1 MSQKCPVCK
10 TRLWSDPMLVRSKLR
25 CPRCGAEFKPTVPWH
40 YVRIL
45 LILLIVL
52 ALVLTFIVSQG
63 NLPLL
68 VLFAIVGLLLWFAP
82 RLIHFEPVGPELN
95 PSEGVLDPQ
104 DWRNASRR
112 SKSGREAGRGR
123 GEMEIQVGSVGCCY
137 SRSSSDAGRLVL
149 SKLLRRSMT

>member
-10 TRLWSDPMLVRSKLR
+10 TRLWSDPMLVRSKMR

-45 LILLIVL
+45 LVLLIVL

-104 DWRNASRR
+104 DWRMRVEDRNL
-112 SKSGREAGRGR
+112 E
-123 GEMEIQVGSVGCCY
+123 E
-137 SRSSSDAGRLVL
+137 RLVEAVEKWRFRWAL
-149 SKLLRRSMT
+149 SVVVILGLLLTLAAWFYQSS

>member
-10 TRLWSDPMLVRSKLR
+10 TRLWSDPLLVRSKIK

-52 ALVLTFIVSQG
+52 AFVLIFVVSQG
-63 NLPLL
+63 NVPLL
-68 VLFAIVGLLLWFAP
+68 VLLAIIGLLLWFAP
-82 RLIHFEPVGPELN
+82 RLIHFEPIGPELN

-104 DWRNASRR
+104 DWRMRVEDQNLEEKLA
-112 SKSGREAGRGR
+112 EAVKRWR
-123 GEMEIQVGSVGCCY
+123 FRWALSVVIILGLLLALAAWFY
-137 SRSSSDAGRLVL
+137 QSS
-149 SKLLRRSMT
+149 

>member
-104 DWRNASRR
+104 DWRMRVEDRNLEERLA
-112 SKSGREAGRGR
+112 EAVEKWRFR
-123 GEMEIQVGSVGCCY
+123 WALSVVVILG
-137 SRSSSDAGRLVL
+137 
-149 SKLLRRSMT
+149 LLLTLAAWLYQSF

>member
-1 MSQKCPVCK
+1 MSQKCPICK

-104 DWRNASRR
+104 DWRLRVEDRNLEDRLT
-112 SKSGREAGRGR
+112 EAVEKWRFR
-123 GEMEIQVGSVGCCY
+123 WALSVVVILG
-137 SRSSSDAGRLVL
+137 
-149 SKLLRRSMT
+149 LLLAFAAWFYQIS

>member
-10 TRLWSDPMLVRSKLR
+10 TRLWSDPMLVRSKMT

-52 ALVLTFIVSQG
+52 AFVLTFVVSQG

-68 VLFAIVGLLLWFAP
+68 VLFAIIGLLLWFAP

-104 DWRNASRR
+104 EWRMRVEDRNLEERLA
-112 SKSGREAGRGR
+112 EAVEKWRFR
-123 GEMEIQVGSVGCCY
+123 WALSIVVILALLLTLAAWFYQ
-137 SRSSSDAGRLVL
+137 SS
-149 SKLLRRSMT
+149 

>member
-10 TRLWSDPMLVRSKLR
+10 THLWSDPMLVRSKMR

-52 ALVLTFIVSQG
+52 AFALTFIVSQG
-63 NLPLL
+63 NVPLL
-68 VLFAIVGLLLWFAP
+68 ALFAIVGLLLWFAP

-95 PSEGVLDPQ
+95 PSEGVLDPH
-104 DWRNASRR
+104 DWRMRAED
-112 SKSGREAGRGR
+112 KDLEGKLAEAVEKWRFR
-123 GEMEIQVGSVGCCY
+123 WVLSVVVILALLLTWAAWFH
-137 SRSSSDAGRLVL
+137 RSS
-149 SKLLRRSMT
+149 

>member
-10 TRLWSDPMLVRSKLR
+10 TRLWSDPLLVRSKMK

-52 ALVLTFIVSQG
+52 AFVLIFVVSQG
-63 NLPLL
+63 NVPLL
-68 VLFAIVGLLLWFAP
+68 VLLAIIGLLLWFAP
-82 RLIHFEPVGPELN
+82 RLIHFEPIGPELN

-104 DWRNASRR
+104 DWRMRVEDQNLEEKLA
-112 SKSGREAGRGR
+112 EAVERWR
-123 GEMEIQVGSVGCCY
+123 FRWALSVVIILGLLLALAAWFY
-137 SRSSSDAGRLVL
+137 QSS
-149 SKLLRRSMT
+149 

>member
-10 TRLWSDPMLVRSKLR
+10 TRLWSDPMLVRSKMR

-45 LILLIVL
+45 LVLLIVL
-52 ALVLTFIVSQG
+52 ALVLSFIVSQG

-104 DWRNASRR
+104 DWRMRVEDRNLEERLA
-112 SKSGREAGRGR
+112 EAVEKWRFR
-123 GEMEIQVGSVGCCY
+123 WALSVVVILGLLLTLAAWFY
-137 SRSSSDAGRLVL
+137 QSS
-149 SKLLRRSMT
+149 

>member
-1 MSQKCPVCK
+1 
-10 TRLWSDPMLVRSKLR
+10 MLVRSKLR
-25 CPRCGAEFKPTVPWH
+25 CPRCGAELKPTVPWH

-104 DWRNASRR
+104 DWRMRVEDRNLEERLA
-112 SKSGREAGRGR
+112 EAVEKWRFR
-123 GEMEIQVGSVGCCY
+123 WALSVVVILG
-137 SRSSSDAGRLVL
+137 
-149 SKLLRRSMT
+149 LLLTLAAWFYQSF

>member
-10 TRLWSDPMLVRSKLR
+10 TRLWSDPLLVRSKIK

-52 ALVLTFIVSQG
+52 AFVLIFVVSQG
-63 NLPLL
+63 NVPLL
-68 VLFAIVGLLLWFAP
+68 VLLAIIGLLLWFAP
-82 RLIHFEPVGPELN
+82 RLIHFEPIGPELN

-104 DWRNASRR
+104 DWRMRVEDQNLEEKLA
-112 SKSGREAGRGR
+112 EAVERWR
-123 GEMEIQVGSVGCCY
+123 FRWALSVVIIFGLLLALAAWFY
-137 SRSSSDAGRLVL
+137 QSS
-149 SKLLRRSMT
+149 

>member
-10 TRLWSDPMLVRSKLR
+10 TRLWSDPLLVRSKIK

-52 ALVLTFIVSQG
+52 AFVLIFVVSQG
-63 NLPLL
+63 NVPLL
-68 VLFAIVGLLLWFAP
+68 VLLAIVGLLLWFAP
-82 RLIHFEPVGPELN
+82 RLIHFEPIGPELN

-104 DWRNASRR
+104 DWRMRVEDQNLEEKLA
-112 SKSGREAGRGR
+112 EAVERWR
-123 GEMEIQVGSVGCCY
+123 FRWALSVVIILGLLLALAAWFY
-137 SRSSSDAGRLVL
+137 QSS
-149 SKLLRRSMT
+149 

>member
-104 DWRNASRR
+104 DWRMRVEDRNLEERLA
-112 SKSGREAGRGR
+112 EAVEKWRFR
-123 GEMEIQVGSVGCCY
+123 WALSVVVILG
-137 SRSSSDAGRLVL
+137 
-149 SKLLRRSMT
+149 LLLTLAAWFYQSF

>member
-10 TRLWSDPMLVRSKLR
+10 TRLWSDPMLVKSKMR

-52 ALVLTFIVSQG
+52 AFVLTFIVSQG
-63 NLPLL
+63 NVPLL
-68 VLFAIVGLLLWFAP
+68 VLFSIVGLLLWFAP

-95 PSEGVLDPQ
+95 PSEGVLDAQ
-104 DWRNASRR
+104 DWRMRVGDQNLEERLA
-112 SKSGREAGRGR
+112 EAVEKWRFR
-123 GEMEIQVGSVGCCY
+123 WALSVVIILG
-137 SRSSSDAGRLVL
+137 
-149 SKLLRRSMT
+149 LLLTLAAWFYQTS

>member
-10 TRLWSDPMLVRSKLR
+10 TRLWSDPMLVRSKMR

-45 LILLIVL
+45 LVLLIVL
-52 ALVLTFIVSQG
+52 ALVLSFIVSQG

-95 PSEGVLDPQ
+95 PSEGVLNPQ
-104 DWRNASRR
+104 DWRMRVEDRNLEERLA
-112 SKSGREAGRGR
+112 EAVEKWRFR
-123 GEMEIQVGSVGCCY
+123 WALSVVVILGLLLTLAAWFY
-137 SRSSSDAGRLVL
+137 QSS
-149 SKLLRRSMT
+149 

>member
-104 DWRNASRR
+104 DWRMRIEDRNLEERLA
-112 SKSGREAGRGR
+112 EAVEKWRFR
-123 GEMEIQVGSVGCCY
+123 WALSVVVILG
-137 SRSSSDAGRLVL
+137 
-149 SKLLRRSMT
+149 LLLTLAAWFYQSF

>member
-68 VLFAIVGLLLWFAP
+68 VLFAIVGLHLWFAP
-82 RLIHFEPVGPELN
+82 RLIHFEPIGPELN

-104 DWRNASRR
+104 DWRMRVEDQNLEEKLA
-112 SKSGREAGRGR
+112 EAVERWR
-123 GEMEIQVGSVGCCY
+123 FRWALSVVIILGLLLALAAWFY
-137 SRSSSDAGRLVL
+137 QSS
-149 SKLLRRSMT
+149 

>member
-10 TRLWSDPMLVRSKLR
+10 TRLWSDPLLVRSKMK

-52 ALVLTFIVSQG
+52 AFVLIFVISQG
-63 NLPLL
+63 NVPLL
-68 VLFAIVGLLLWFAP
+68 VLLAIIGLLLWFAP
-82 RLIHFEPVGPELN
+82 RLIHFEPIGPELN

-104 DWRNASRR
+104 DWRMRVEDQNLEEKLA
-112 SKSGREAGRGR
+112 EAVERWR
-123 GEMEIQVGSVGCCY
+123 FRWALSVVIILGLLLTLAAWFY
-137 SRSSSDAGRLVL
+137 QSS
-149 SKLLRRSMT
+149 

>member
-10 TRLWSDPMLVRSKLR
+10 TRLWSDPLLVRSKIK

-52 ALVLTFIVSQG
+52 AFVLIFVVSQG
-63 NLPLL
+63 NVPLL
-68 VLFAIVGLLLWFAP
+68 VLLAIIGLLLWFAP
-82 RLIHFEPVGPELN
+82 RLIHFEPIGPELN

-104 DWRNASRR
+104 DWRMRVEDQNLEEKLA
-112 SKSGREAGRGR
+112 EAVERWR
-123 GEMEIQVGSVGCCY
+123 FRWALSVVIILGLLLALAAWFY
-137 SRSSSDAGRLVL
+137 QSS
-149 SKLLRRSMT
+149 

>member
-10 TRLWSDPMLVRSKLR
+10 TRLWSDPLLVRSKMK

-52 ALVLTFIVSQG
+52 AFVLIFVFSQG
-63 NLPLL
+63 NVPLL
-68 VLFAIVGLLLWFAP
+68 VLLVIIGLLLWFAP
-82 RLIHFEPVGPELN
+82 RLIHFEPIGPELN

-104 DWRNASRR
+104 DWRMRVEDQNLEEKLA
-112 SKSGREAGRGR
+112 EAVARWR
-123 GEMEIQVGSVGCCY
+123 F
-137 SRSSSDAGRLVL
+137 RWVL
-149 SKLLRRSMT
+149 SVVIILGLLLALAAWFYQSS